1 MYSYSSKQFGTFF
14 NTMATTKLELPEIVK
29 ETKAQSICVKTETNE
44 FQKHPDQINTHSYE
58 FDRDFY
64 F

>member
-1 MYSYSSKQFGTFF
+1 
-14 NTMATTKLELPEIVK
+14 MATTKLELPEIVK